1 MLAVIASR
9 CAEYLDIFNFLW
21 PFAET
26 SSFSA
31 EQEQGEAAVP
41 AGDWYR
47 EKPDRVQTKQVV
59 QQNWISK
66 YWLNI

>member
-9 CAEYLDIFNFLW
+9 CAEYLDNFLW
-21 PFAET
+21 PFAEK

-41 AGDWYR
+41 AGD
-47 EKPDRVQTKQVV
+47 
-59 QQNWISK
+59 
-66 YWLNI
+66 